1 MKRRVVSFVLIV
13 ALIAPVVAMQGCRRR
28 SGPDV
33 TKKTP
38 NQILWQM
45 RCHIKQVAK
54 DVKNARD
61 SGLIDEEKYAK
72 LRSKVEEAAGH
83 YNKLKAHYALW
94 KELDDTYRHKV
105 TVALLFVSTA
115 LKGGV

>member
-1 MKRRVVSFVLIV
+1 VKRRVVSLVLIA
-13 ALIAPVVAMQGCRRR
+13 ALIFPAVAMQGCRRS
-28 SGPDV
+28 SGQEP

-38 NQILWQM
+38 NQILWQI

-54 DVKNARD
+54 DVKQARD
-61 SGLIDEEKYAK
+61 DKFIDEEKYVK
-72 LRSKVEEAAGH
+72 LKSKVEEAAGH

-105 TVALLFVSTA
+105 TVTLLFVSTA